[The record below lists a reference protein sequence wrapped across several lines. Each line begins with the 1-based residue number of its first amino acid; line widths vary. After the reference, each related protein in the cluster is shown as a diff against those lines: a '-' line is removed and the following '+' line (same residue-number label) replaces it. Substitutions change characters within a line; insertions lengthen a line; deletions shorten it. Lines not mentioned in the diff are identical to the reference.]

1 VLSMRDTP
9 AQTAMSSIMGERVIH
24 SLDHLRAHREQEV
37 AFWLGRHVLQRY
49 FREKD
54 GTLQSWVFPQVLAIA
69 KRWLAEHV
77 TLSDDTFPQL
87 LLLSQHGSNA
97 ADKIYR
103 SIVKAHEGE
112 AHVVPIFHP
121 DGSVGTTNGVD
132 FVTARPTYLTREDKC
147 HISHVVADTESW
159 EQKVAQAL
167 EDMDAVEAYAKNHNL
182 GFTIPYTIDG
192 IDRRYYPDF
201 IARVQHGV
209 LGTLN
214 LVLEVT
220 GQREQD
226 KAAKVGAE
234 STNVGLFTYPVLMAA
249 DILLYS
255 ADVVPVGKDQ
265 VQHIEFA
272 RDWAV
277 KFNVT
282 YVPGYDPA
290 DPDGKEKGHAPGIL
304 KLPSARVQEST
315 AVVPGVDG
323 QKMSKSYG
331 NTIDIFGD
339 EKEIKKRFMGIKTD
353 STAVEAP
360 KPTENN
366 ALYDLMKVMLPEA
379 EFKQAD
385 ATWRAGGKGYG
396 EYKKLLLE
404 AFHTT
409 FGPAR
414 KRREE
419 LLADPAELERILQ
432 DGARRAQ
439 AAAAPLMERV
449 HRAVGLL

>member
-1 VLSMRDTP
+1 MRILSGV
-9 AQTAMSSIMGERVIH
+9 QSS
-24 SLDHLRAHREQEV
+24 
-37 AFWLGRHVLQRY
+37 GRLHIGNYYGAIRQ
-49 FREKD
+49 FIQ
-54 GTLQSWVFPQVLAIA
+54 LQS
-69 KRWLAEHV
+69 
-77 TLSDDTFPQL
+77 
-87 LLLSQHGSNA
+87 
-97 ADKIYR
+97 
-103 SIVKAHEGE
+103 EGE
-112 AHVVPIFHP
+112 AFFFIANYHALTTVRDPKAASELTRDAALSYLALGLDPARAVLFRQSDVREVLELYWILGTVVPQAQLERAH
-121 DGSVGTTNGVD
+121 S
-132 FVTARPTYLTREDKC
+132 YKDKIAKG
-147 HISHVVADTESW
+147 IS
-159 EQKVAQAL
+159 
-167 EDMDAVEAYAKNHNL
+167 
-182 GFTIPYTIDG
+182 
-192 IDRRYYPDF
+192 PDF
-201 IARVQHGV
+201 
-209 LGTLN
+209 
-214 LVLEVT
+214 
-220 GQREQD
+220 
-226 KAAKVGAE
+226 
-234 STNVGLFTYPVLMAA
+234 GLFAYPVLMAA

-265 VQHIEFA
+265 IQHIEFA

-304 KLPSARVQEST
+304 KLPTARVQEST

-366 ALYDLMKVMLPEA
+366 ALYDLMKVMLPEP

-396 EYKKLLLE
+396 DYKKLLLE

-419 LLADPAELERILQ
+419 LLADPGELERILQ
-432 DGARRAQ
+432 DGARRARE
-439 AAAAPLMERV
+439 AASPLMEQVR
-449 HRAVGLL
+449 RAVGLY

>member
-1 VLSMRDTP
+1 MRILSGV
-9 AQTAMSSIMGERVIH
+9 QSS
-24 SLDHLRAHREQEV
+24 
-37 AFWLGRHVLQRY
+37 GRLHIGNYYGAIRQ
-49 FREKD
+49 FIQ
-54 GTLQSWVFPQVLAIA
+54 LQS
-69 KRWLAEHV
+69 
-77 TLSDDTFPQL
+77 
-87 LLLSQHGSNA
+87 
-97 ADKIYR
+97 
-103 SIVKAHEGE
+103 EGE
-112 AHVVPIFHP
+112 AFYFIANYHALTTVRDAKLAAELTRDAALSYLALGLDPARAVLFRQSDVREVLELYWILGTVVPQAQLERAH
-121 DGSVGTTNGVD
+121 S
-132 FVTARPTYLTREDKC
+132 YKDK
-147 HISHVVADTESW
+147 I
-159 EQKVAQAL
+159 
-167 EDMDAVEAYAKNHNL
+167 AKN
-182 GFTIPYTIDG
+182 IS
-192 IDRRYYPDF
+192 PDF
-201 IARVQHGV
+201 
-209 LGTLN
+209 
-214 LVLEVT
+214 
-220 GQREQD
+220 
-226 KAAKVGAE
+226 
-234 STNVGLFTYPVLMAA
+234 GLFAYPVLMAA

-255 ADVVPVGKDQ
+255 ADLVPVGKDQ

-277 KFNVT
+277 KFNLT

-304 KLPSARVQEST
+304 KLPAARVQESAAT
-315 AVVPGVDG
+315 VPGVDG

-379 EFKQAD
+379 EFMQAD

-419 LLADPAELERILQ
+419 LLSDPGELERILQ
-432 DGARRAQ
+432 DGARRARE
-439 AAAAPLMERV
+439 AAAPLMERV
-449 HRAVGLL
+449 RRAVGLI